1 MFCRRP
7 EKSSGC
13 REPATSLPTGPARS
27 SCSACFR
34 SFDSLGALGHR
45 RGEDKVVQLA
55 VLGVEDA
62 LLGPLPPLAAVVD
75 VDDLLADLHH
85 GVHVVRVDDRRD
97 VVLLRDLVDQVV
109 DDDRGLRVEAR
120 VGFVAEQVAWI
131 EHDGPRDGHALD
143 HAARQLGRVEAV
155 GVLEPHALQAEVHAL
170 HLLALALRGEEV
182 ERQLDIL
189 LDGRGVEQRP
199 ALEDHADVL
208 ADGLALA
215 EAQRREVHVV
225 VPHVA
230 RVGFVQPDER
240 LEQHGLARAAASDD
254 EIRLAGLE
262 LDRDVVEHD
271 PAVERLDDVFGTYHI
286 SST

>member
-1 MFCRRP
+1 M
-7 EKSSGC
+7 
-13 REPATSLPTGPARS
+13 
-27 SCSACFR
+27 
-34 SFDSLGALGHR
+34 
-45 RGEDKVVQLA
+45 
-55 VLGVEDA
+55 
-62 LLGPLPPLAAVVD
+62 
-75 VDDLLADLHH
+75 
-85 GVHVVRVDDRRD
+85 RVDDRRD

-109 DDDRGLRVEAR
+109 DDDRGLRIEAR
-120 VGFVAEQVAWI
+120 VGFVAEQVARI

-143 HAARQLGRVEAV
+143 HAARQLGRVEADT
-155 GVLEPHALQAEVHAL
+155 LQAEVHAL

-215 EAQRREVHVV
+215 EAQRREIHVV

-254 EIRLAGLE
+254 EVRLAGLE